1 MTRFLIKNT
10 SIVNEG
16 QIHTGDVLIED
27 KRIAKIS
34 QVIDNKYNAIEIN
47 GEGKFLLPGVIDDQV
62 HFREPGLTHKANIH
76 TESIAAVA
84 GGTTSFMEMPNTKP
98 AALTQELLEEKY
110 VIAANS
116 SPANYSF
123 FMGTSN
129 DNTEEILRTNEKKSD
144 VCGIKIFMGSS
155 TGNMLVDNHLTLD
168 RVFRETELLIAT
180 HCEDERII
188 KANLEA
194 FQKTGKPISPSDHPI
209 IRNEEACFESSLM
222 AVQLAKRN
230 NTRLHI
236 LHISTAKELQLF
248 TNLIPLEQKRITSE
262 VCVHHLHFTADDY
275 ATLGNK
281 IKCNPAIKAKENK
294 AALWE
299 ALLDDRLDII
309 ATDHAPHTIEE
320 KSGDYL
326 HAYAGLPLV
335 QHSLQLMLHYHR
347 EGKITLEK
355 VVEKMSHAP
364 AKCFQ
369 IAERGF
375 IREGYF
381 ADLVLVNL
389 HQPNTVSKDSLLYK
403 CGWSPLEGFQFPA
416 TVEKTFVNG
425 YPVYQNG
432 KVDSTYRGM
441 RLKFNRS

>member
-116 SPANYSF
+116 SPANFSF

-188 KANLEA
+188 KSNLAA
-194 FQKTGKPISPSDHPI
+194 FEKMGKPITAADHPI
-209 IRNEEACFESSLM
+209 IRNEDACFESSLM

-248 TNLIPLEQKRITSE
+248 TNLIPLEEKRITSE

-320 KSGDYL
+320 KSGEYL
-326 HAYAGLPLV
+326 HAHAGLPLV
-335 QHSLQLMLHYHR
+335 QHSLQLMLHYQR

-375 IREGYF
+375 IREGYY

-389 HQPNTVSKDSLLYK
+389 HQPNTVSKDNLLYK
-403 CGWSPLEGFQFPA
+403 CGWSPLEGFQFPS

-432 KVDSTYRGM
+432 KVDSAYRGM